1 MQDSIMVVLYIAVIS
16 VIVGVIVVLY
26 SEFFEHTIMSNIPHD
41 RYVPNLDVEMS
52 SHSMYNGKAQYHETI
67 DSDDMPDI
75 DIDFDTMPT
84 NETMI
89 DTTITIGS
97 SSQKSE
103 VISIDE
109 QSYQKDGIFDVVMY
123 VDSSGTIGDIES
135 GMRSANWSSLTR
147 VGAGTLQYKQQG
159 INISINNKLYRYDF
173 YRINNL
179 KVYDNYMLFTLKG
192 KQGVNCLLLKKESDI
207 LLFIENE
214 YKQFVETHKQEG

>member
-1 MQDSIMVVLYIAVIS
+1 MVVLYIAVIS

-52 SHSMYNGKAQYHETI
+52 SHSMHNGKEQYHETM

-135 GMRSANWSSLTR
+135 GMRSGNWSSLTR
-147 VGAGTLQYKQQG
+147 IGTGTLQYKQQG

-179 KVYDNYMLFTLKG
+179 KVHDNYMLFTLKG

-207 LLFIENE
+207 LSIIENE
-214 YKQFVETHKQEG
+214 YKQFVESHKQEG

>member
-1 MQDSIMVVLYIAVIS
+1 MVVLYIAVIS

-52 SHSMYNGKAQYHETI
+52 SHSMHNGKEQYHETM
-67 DSDDMPDI
+67 DSDDIPDI

-135 GMRSANWSSLTR
+135 GMRSGNWSSLTR

-179 KVYDNYMLFTLKG
+179 KVHDNYMLFTLKG

-207 LLFIENE
+207 LSIIENE
-214 YKQFVETHKQEG
+214 YKQFVESHKQDG

>member
-1 MQDSIMVVLYIAVIS
+1 MVVLYIAVIS

-52 SHSMYNGKAQYHETI
+52 SHSMHNGKEQYHETM

-97 SSQKSE
+97 SNPKSE

-109 QSYQKDGIFDVVMY
+109 QSYKNNGIFDVVMY

-135 GMRSANWSSLTR
+135 GMRSGNWSSLTR
-147 VGAGTLQYKQQG
+147 IGAGTLRYKQQG

-179 KVYDNYMLFTLKG
+179 KVHDNYMLFTLKG

-207 LLFIENE
+207 LSIIENE
-214 YKQFVETHKQEG
+214 YKQFVESHKQEG

>member
-1 MQDSIMVVLYIAVIS
+1 MVVLYIAVIS
-16 VIVGVIVVLY
+16 VIVGIIVVLY

-52 SHSMYNGKAQYHETI
+52 SHSMHNGKEQYHETM
-67 DSDDMPDI
+67 DSDDIPDI

-97 SSQKSE
+97 SNPKSE

-109 QSYQKDGIFDVVMY
+109 QSYKNNGIFDVVMY

-135 GMRSANWSSLTR
+135 GMRSGNWSSLTR
-147 VGAGTLQYKQQG
+147 IGAGTLRYKQQG

-179 KVYDNYMLFTLKG
+179 KVHDNYMLFTLKG

-207 LLFIENE
+207 LSIIENE
-214 YKQFVETHKQEG
+214 YKQFVESHKQDG

>member
-1 MQDSIMVVLYIAVIS
+1 MVVLYIAVIS
-16 VIVGVIVVLY
+16 VIVGIIVVLY

-52 SHSMYNGKAQYHETI
+52 SHSMHNGKEQYHETM

-75 DIDFDTMPT
+75 DIDFDSILKD
-84 NETMI
+84 ETPI
-89 DTTITIGS
+89 DTTPAS
-97 SSQKSE
+97 SNPKSE

-109 QSYQKDGIFDVVMY
+109 QSYQKDGIFYVVMY

-135 GMRSANWSSLTR
+135 GMRSGNWSSLTR
-147 VGAGTLQYKQQG
+147 VGAGTLRYKQQG

-179 KVYDNYMLFTLKG
+179 KVHDNYMLFTLKG
-192 KQGVNCLLLKKESDI
+192 KQGVNCLLLNNESDI

-214 YKQFVETHKQEG
+214 YKQFVESHKQEG

>member
-52 SHSMYNGKAQYHETI
+52 SHSMHNGKEQYHETM
-67 DSDDMPDI
+67 DSDDIPDI

-97 SSQKSE
+97 SNPKSE

-109 QSYQKDGIFDVVMY
+109 QSYKNNGIFDVVMY

-135 GMRSANWSSLTR
+135 GMRSGNWSSLTR
-147 VGAGTLQYKQQG
+147 IGAGTLRYKQQG

-179 KVYDNYMLFTLKG
+179 KVHDNYMLFTLKG

>member
-1 MQDSIMVVLYIAVIS
+1 MVVLYIAVIS
-16 VIVGVIVVLY
+16 VIVGIIVVLY

-52 SHSMYNGKAQYHETI
+52 SHSMHNGKEQYHETM

-97 SSQKSE
+97 SNPKSE

-109 QSYQKDGIFDVVMY
+109 QSYKNNGIFDVVMY

-135 GMRSANWSSLTR
+135 GMRSGNWSSLTR
-147 VGAGTLQYKQQG
+147 IGAGTLRYKQQG

-179 KVYDNYMLFTLKG
+179 KVHDNYMLFTLKG

-207 LLFIENE
+207 LSIIENE
-214 YKQFVETHKQEG
+214 YKQFVESHKQDG

>member
-1 MQDSIMVVLYIAVIS
+1 MVVLYIAVIS
-16 VIVGVIVVLY
+16 VIVGIIVVLY

-52 SHSMYNGKAQYHETI
+52 SHSMHNGKEQYHETM

-135 GMRSANWSSLTR
+135 GMRSGNWSSLTR
-147 VGAGTLQYKQQG
+147 IGAGTLRYKQQG

-179 KVYDNYMLFTLKG
+179 KVHDNYMLFTLKG

-207 LLFIENE
+207 LSIIENE
-214 YKQFVETHKQEG
+214 YKQFVESHKQDG

>member
-1 MQDSIMVVLYIAVIS
+1 MVVLYIAVIS

-52 SHSMYNGKAQYHETI
+52 SHSMHNGKEQYHETM

-97 SSQKSE
+97 SNPKSE

-135 GMRSANWSSLTR
+135 GMRSGNWSSLTR
-147 VGAGTLQYKQQG
+147 IGTGTLQYKQQG

-179 KVYDNYMLFTLKG
+179 KVHDNYMLFTLKG
-192 KQGVNCLLLKKESDI
+192 KQGVNCLLLNNESDI
-207 LLFIENE
+207 LSIIENE
-214 YKQFVETHKQEG
+214 YKQFVESHKQDG

>member
-1 MQDSIMVVLYIAVIS
+1 MVVLYIAIIS

-52 SHSMYNGKAQYHETI
+52 SHSMHNGKEQYHKTM
-67 DSDDMPDI
+67 DSDDIPDI

-97 SSQKSE
+97 SNPKSE

-135 GMRSANWSSLTR
+135 GMRSGNWSSLTR
-147 VGAGTLQYKQQG
+147 IGAGTLRYKQQG

-179 KVYDNYMLFTLKG
+179 KVHDNYMLFTLKG
-192 KQGVNCLLLKKESDI
+192 KQGVNCLLLNNESDI

-214 YKQFVETHKQEG
+214 YKQFVESHKQDG

>member
-1 MQDSIMVVLYIAVIS
+1 MVVLYIAVIS
-16 VIVGVIVVLY
+16 VIVGIIVVLY

-52 SHSMYNGKAQYHETI
+52 SHSMHNGKEQYHETM

-97 SSQKSE
+97 SNPKSE

-135 GMRSANWSSLTR
+135 GMRSGNWSSLTR
-147 VGAGTLQYKQQG
+147 IGAGTLRYKQQG

-179 KVYDNYMLFTLKG
+179 KVHDNYMLFTLKG

-207 LLFIENE
+207 LSIIENE
-214 YKQFVETHKQEG
+214 YKQFVESHKQDG

>member
-1 MQDSIMVVLYIAVIS
+1 MVVLYIAVIS
-16 VIVGVIVVLY
+16 VIVGIIVVLY

-52 SHSMYNGKAQYHETI
+52 SHSMHNGKEQYHETM
-67 DSDDMPDI
+67 DSDDIPDI

-97 SSQKSE
+97 SNPKSE

-109 QSYQKDGIFDVVMY
+109 QSYKNNGIFDVVMY

-135 GMRSANWSSLTR
+135 GMRSGNWSSLTR
-147 VGAGTLQYKQQG
+147 IGAGTLRYKQQG

-179 KVYDNYMLFTLKG
+179 KVHDNYMLFTLKG
-192 KQGVNCLLLKKESDI
+192 KQGVNCLLLNNESDI

-214 YKQFVETHKQEG
+214 YKQFVESHKQEG

>member
-1 MQDSIMVVLYIAVIS
+1 M
-16 VIVGVIVVLY
+16 GVIVVLY

-52 SHSMYNGKAQYHETI
+52 SHSMHNGKEQYHETM
-67 DSDDMPDI
+67 DSDDIPDI

-97 SSQKSE
+97 SNPKSE

-109 QSYQKDGIFDVVMY
+109 QSYKNNGIFDVVMY

-135 GMRSANWSSLTR
+135 GMRSGNWSSLTR
-147 VGAGTLQYKQQG
+147 IGAGTLRYKQQG

-179 KVYDNYMLFTLKG
+179 KVHDNYMLFTLKG
-192 KQGVNCLLLKKESDI
+192 KQGVNCLLLNNESDI

-214 YKQFVETHKQEG
+214 YKQFVESHKQEG

>member
-1 MQDSIMVVLYIAVIS
+1 MVVLYIAVIS

-52 SHSMYNGKAQYHETI
+52 SHSMHNGKAQYHETM

-135 GMRSANWSSLTR
+135 GMRSGNWSSLTR

-179 KVYDNYMLFTLKG
+179 KVHDNYMLFTLKG

>member
-1 MQDSIMVVLYIAVIS
+1 MVVLYIAVIS
-16 VIVGVIVVLY
+16 VIVGIIVVLY

-52 SHSMYNGKAQYHETI
+52 SHSMHNGKEQYHETM

-75 DIDFDTMPT
+75 DIDFDSMPT

-97 SSQKSE
+97 SNPKSE

-109 QSYQKDGIFDVVMY
+109 QSYKNNGIFDVVMY

-135 GMRSANWSSLTR
+135 GMRSGNWSSLTR
-147 VGAGTLQYKQQG
+147 IGAGTLRYKQQG

-179 KVYDNYMLFTLKG
+179 KVHDNYMLFTLKG

-207 LLFIENE
+207 LSIIENE
-214 YKQFVETHKQEG
+214 YKQFVESHKQDG

>member
-1 MQDSIMVVLYIAVIS
+1 MVVLYIAVIS

-52 SHSMYNGKAQYHETI
+52 SHSMHNGKEQYHETM
-67 DSDDMPDI
+67 DSDDIPDI

-135 GMRSANWSSLTR
+135 GMRSGNWSSLTR
-147 VGAGTLQYKQQG
+147 IGAGTLRYKQQG

-179 KVYDNYMLFTLKG
+179 KVHDNYMLFTLKG

-207 LLFIENE
+207 LSIIENE

>member
-1 MQDSIMVVLYIAVIS
+1 MVVLYIAVIS

-52 SHSMYNGKAQYHETI
+52 SHSMHNGKEQYHETM
-67 DSDDMPDI
+67 DSDDIPDI

-97 SSQKSE
+97 SNPKSE

-135 GMRSANWSSLTR
+135 GMRSGNWSSLTR

-179 KVYDNYMLFTLKG
+179 KVHDNYMLFTLKG

-214 YKQFVETHKQEG
+214 YKQFVESHKQDG

>member
-1 MQDSIMVVLYIAVIS
+1 MVVLYIAVIS
-16 VIVGVIVVLY
+16 VIVGIIVVLY

-52 SHSMYNGKAQYHETI
+52 SHSMHNGKEQYHETM

-97 SSQKSE
+97 SNPKSE

-135 GMRSANWSSLTR
+135 GMRSGNWSSLTR
-147 VGAGTLQYKQQG
+147 IGAGTLRYKQQG

-179 KVYDNYMLFTLKG
+179 KVHDNYMLFTLKG

-214 YKQFVETHKQEG
+214 YKQFVESHKQEG

>member
-1 MQDSIMVVLYIAVIS
+1 MVVLYIAVIS
-16 VIVGVIVVLY
+16 VIVGIIVVLY

-52 SHSMYNGKAQYHETI
+52 SHSMHNGKEQYHETM
-67 DSDDMPDI
+67 DSDDIPDI

-135 GMRSANWSSLTR
+135 GMRSGNWSSLTR
-147 VGAGTLQYKQQG
+147 IGAGTLRYKQQG

-179 KVYDNYMLFTLKG
+179 KVHDNYMLFTLKG

-207 LLFIENE
+207 LSIIENE
-214 YKQFVETHKQEG
+214 YKQFVESHKQDG

>member
-1 MQDSIMVVLYIAVIS
+1 MVVLYIAVIS
-16 VIVGVIVVLY
+16 VIVGIIVVLY

-52 SHSMYNGKAQYHETI
+52 SHSMHNGKEQYHETM
-67 DSDDMPDI
+67 DSDDIPDI

-97 SSQKSE
+97 SNPKSE

-135 GMRSANWSSLTR
+135 GMRSGNWSSLTR
-147 VGAGTLQYKQQG
+147 IGAGTLRYKQQG

-179 KVYDNYMLFTLKG
+179 KVHDNYMLFTLKG

-207 LLFIENE
+207 LSIIENE
-214 YKQFVETHKQEG
+214 YKQFVESHKQDG